1 MPCLQFIKAYL
12 KARKLNISR
21 KASFNHAKSFL
32 SEFDVMWLVFW
43 VIIALVSVVL
53 HYKDTIDGHSA
64 VVARLNA
71 KIAYW
76 HKQSAINEGYVVAL
90 LNGAIR
96 IDGKATGFC
105 QKDAVGNCKG

>member
-1 MPCLQFIKAYL
+1 MPYLQFIKAYL
-12 KARKLNISR
+12 QARKLNISR

-32 SEFDVMWLVFW
+32 SEFDVLWLVFW
-43 VIIALVSVVL
+43 VIIVLVSLVL
-53 HYKDTIDGHSA
+53 HYKDTIDGHSE

-71 KIAYW
+71 KIKHEHRQAV
-76 HKQSAINEGYVVAL
+76 KNELYVVAL

>member
-1 MPCLQFIKAYL
+1 MPYLQFIKAYL
-12 KARKLNISR
+12 QARRLNISR
-21 KASFNHAKSFL
+21 KSSFNHAKSFL
-32 SEFDVMWLVFW
+32 SEFDVIWLGFW
-43 VIIALVSVVL
+43 VIIALIMLTL
-53 HYKDTIDGHSA
+53 HYKDTIDGHSE

-76 HKQSAINEGYVVAL
+76 HKQSVINEGYVVAL
-90 LNGAIR
+90 LNGSIR